1 MRTQLLRRWKFE
13 SCEGQQG
20 IAPNTFEVMT
30 DDQYGQHVCY
40 VTGQDMAQHLV
51 DLHNRTLGDGQ
62 EPRAPGIPWMKGP
75 SYAEESEHD
84 RLVRDLRDARQ
95 WGHRRAVVHIDVRER
110 VMEMVENL
118 VQERVTAYAAREP
131 ARIVIDGN
139 PVMMANV
146 LTKLGW
152 DVAAPGDKVDARE
165 DTG

>member
-1 MRTQLLRRWKFE
+1 MNEQLTRRWRHE
-13 SCEGQQG
+13 ACEGQQG
-20 IAPNTFEVMT
+20 VAPNTYEVMT
-30 DDQYGQHVCY
+30 ADDASLHVCY
-40 VTGQDMAQHLV
+40 VFGETMAEHLV

-62 EPRAPGIPWMKGP
+62 EPADPTLRA
-75 SYAEESEHD
+75 EHD

-95 WGHRRAVVHIDVRER
+95 WGPRRAVVHIDVRER

-146 LTKLGW
+146 LKKLGW

>member
-30 DDQYGQHVCY
+30 DDQYDQHVCY

-51 DLHNRTLGDGQ
+51 DLHNRTFGDGQ
-62 EPRAPGIPWMKGP
+62 EPTDPTLRA
-75 SYAEESEHD
+75 EHD
-84 RLVRDLRDARQ
+84 RPVRDLRDARE

>member
-20 IAPNTFEVMT
+20 IARNTFEVMT
-30 DDQYGQHVCY
+30 DDQYDQHVCY

-51 DLHNRTLGDGQ
+51 DLHNRAFGDGQ
-62 EPRAPGIPWMKGP
+62 ELADPTLRA
-75 SYAEESEHD
+75 EHD
-84 RLVRDLRDARQ
+84 RLVRDLRDARE
-95 WGHRRAVVHIDVRER
+95 WGPRRAVVHIDVRER

-118 VQERVTAYAAREP
+118 VHERVALYASREP
-131 ARIVIDGN
+131 VRIVVDGN

-152 DVAAPGDKVDARE
+152 DVTAPGDKVDARE